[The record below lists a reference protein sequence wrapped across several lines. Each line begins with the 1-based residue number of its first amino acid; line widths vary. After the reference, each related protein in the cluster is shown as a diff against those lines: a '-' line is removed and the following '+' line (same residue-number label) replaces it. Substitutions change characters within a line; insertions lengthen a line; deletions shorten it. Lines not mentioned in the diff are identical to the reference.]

1 MTDDELRTSMPSVFA
16 VGDIVSGHQPLT
28 PVAIRNGR
36 ALVRSIAKHTG
47 SRGDNVALGSTRVVG
62 LRGVRNA
69 ATTVFTPAEYGCIG
83 LSEDQAIAELGEE
96 RVETFLWQWTSLE
109 EQAATYAPNPHAA
122 MPVWKRRKPV
132 KGVAVQRRVSASPVE
147 SEGLQQLDTSTSD
160 ADHGPTCFAKLV
172 CDKAE
177 NGRVVGFHFVG
188 PNAGEVTQGFALVR
202 QKAFPLNCVQKH
214 PSFLALT

>member
-1 MTDDELRTSMPSVFA
+1 MPNVFA

-36 ALVRSIAKHTG
+36 AVVRSIAKTTTTTTSS
-47 SRGDNVALGSTRVVG
+47 SRRRRGQSGVALGSTRVVG

-69 ATTVFTPAEYGCIG
+69 ATTVFTPAEYGSIG
-83 LSEDQAIAELGEE
+83 LSEEQAIAELGQD

-109 EQAATYAPNPHAA
+109 EQAATYAANPKAA
-122 MPVWKRRKPV
+122 MPAWERRKSV
-132 KGVAVQRRVSASPVE
+132 KSVAVQRRVSASPTE
-147 SEGLQQLDTSTSD
+147 EELQQPLDASTGDD
-160 ADHGPTCFAKLV
+160 AEDHGPTCFAKLV

-177 NGRVVGFHFVG
+177 DGRVVGFHFVG

-202 QKAFPLNCVQKH
+202 EKGFAPHQLGI
-214 PSFLALT
+214 